1 MFLQKFFL
9 FQLHCKHMCVCVY
22 IYIYLCIYMFMY
34 THIHLHICVYIHTYI
49 YIYER
54 KKESESEVAQSC
66 PTLCD
71 TMDCIAHQALLPMGF
86 SRQEYWSGLPFSS
99 PGDLPDSG
107 IELRSAPLQ
116 ADALTSEPP
125 GKPIFI
131 HMFYMAS
138 LVAQLVR
145 NLPAMQETQ
154 VQSLGQKIPWR
165 RE

>member
-1 MFLQKFFL
+1 
-9 FQLHCKHMCVCVY
+9 
-22 IYIYLCIYMFMY
+22 
-34 THIHLHICVYIHTYI
+34 
-49 YIYER
+49 
-54 KKESESEVAQSC
+54 
-66 PTLCD
+66 
-71 TMDCIAHQALLPMGF
+71 MDCIAHQALLPMGF

-154 VQSLGQKIPWR
+154 VQSLGEEDLWR
-165 RE
+165 REWLSIPVFLPEESHGGRSPVGYSPCGCKELDTTEGLRFHFSLSL

>member
-1 MFLQKFFL
+1 MFGSGGLIT
-9 FQLHCKHMCVCVY
+9 QL
-22 IYIYLCIYMFMY
+22 
-34 THIHLHICVYIHTYI
+34 
-49 YIYER
+49 
-54 KKESESEVAQSC
+54 C
-66 PTLCD
+66 PSLCD
-71 TMDCIAHQALLPMGF
+71 PIRLLYPWDF
-86 SRQEYWSGLPFSS
+86 PRQEYWSGLPFSS